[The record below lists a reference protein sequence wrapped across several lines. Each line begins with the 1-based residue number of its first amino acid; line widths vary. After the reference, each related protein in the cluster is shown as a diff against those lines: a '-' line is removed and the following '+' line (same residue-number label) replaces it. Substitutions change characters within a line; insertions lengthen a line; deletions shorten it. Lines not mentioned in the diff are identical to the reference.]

1 MANIN
6 NLHAAV
12 ASGKQAIAFYKST
25 SIYQTNVE
33 FKKAVDTLEKQLLDE
48 EQYASSI
55 RESTLFESYFNLPE
69 NKLTEANIA
78 LARGDFFKANWI
90 LEHLGECAEANK
102 LQEQIY
108 YAKVGQLFETCSDTE
123 ADFYRSRLSEKAL
136 FGSMA
141 SQIKKL
147 TIQMNDVRAALNTI
161 DEVTE
166 FNQNRAEKKNTILN
180 AKRQELENN
189 TAALA
194 NSENGKDL
202 IARGKA
208 VNKMDAI
215 TDKMGANLE
224 GSKVNQKIN
233 NAQEAISKLK
243 AALEDLN
250 SYLSSNQLKK
260 AIQIVDRNTGLF
272 GRAKIDGF
280 VTSKDFKIANMAK
293 QVAVEAGVSKEEIKQ
308 EEQEVAQEAEAIDQ
322 EKEQAVQQ
330 EQPQPQVQP
339 SGSPVSSMIDMDE
352 SVNYCADSILFE
364 SLLYEGWW
372 DNIKQGAQ
380 KIGNQIKT
388 SAQNAYANAKANA
401 KEYFANNTR
410 NALNRTSE
418 QEIRATFEELANKV
432 AAFTAAAKEVQPIF
446 DATGNSKFEI
456 FNRKLGRVLLT
467 AGGIVRLAGIAC
479 PPLAAVGT
487 AMAGVGAIANGI
499 GNTRKDAVTGHA
511 VKAGIDVLGGVAGAA
526 MGASAVGKILGQSGD
541 VLTKVSGIG
550 KTLTGAKL
558 TANGINTT
566 KNSST
571 KLGKGMGVLSAMGGV
586 AMALSGLS
594 ALGAQFSGTGLSAED
609 ASKLQQGDAQLQQ
622 GAQAIVNDEQVKEL
636 TAEKVYLEQNPNVET
651 EHADLLVDTI
661 SKQVDNTNNAIAH
674 AKVGDWIIRNDGTKI
689 ELKQFDIDY
698 AKAAIGEIKPET
710 NPFDPE
716 NPMVGQITQK
726 GHMITDKDMTIL
738 RPNNAQEVVTNQVPQ
753 IEEKLPE
760 APAAPINNDALATDT
775 EPTEG
780 VEELANSPEAVENQ
794 LESGNQE
801 VQAAEAASQTLDN
814 EMDDFYK
821 NLKWDFGGEDQ
832 PEVDYDQYA
841 YCSANIY
848 GKDYQALTFESG
860 VSVCPIFDKKSG
872 EVMFVERFMGKDYI
886 KIGEVNGVPGNKLTL
901 VLITSL
907 RNSGF
912 NVQYVRDGMTTVPM
926 ITDKAG
932 QIYEPGYR
940 LLGMRVPENAKL
952 WVTER

>member
-6 NLHAAV
+6 NLCTAV
-12 ASGKQAIAFYKST
+12 ANGKQAIAFYKST
-25 SIYQTNVE
+25 SIYQTNAE
-33 FKKAVDTLEKQLLDE
+33 FKKAVDTLEKQLLDQ

-55 RESTLFESYFNLPE
+55 RESTLFESYLNLPE

-90 LEHLGECAEANK
+90 LEHLGECAETSK

-108 YAKVGQLFETCSDTE
+108 YAKVGRLFETCNDIE
-123 ADFYRSRLSEKAL
+123 ADFYRSHLSEKAL

-147 TIQMNDVRAALNTI
+147 TIQMNDIRAALATI
-161 DEVTE
+161 DEVTD
-166 FNQNRAEKKNTILN
+166 FNQNRAEKKNTVLN

-194 NSENGKDL
+194 HSENGNDL
-202 IARGKA
+202 ITRGKA
-208 VNKMDAI
+208 VNKINAI
-215 TDKMGANLE
+215 TDKMGKNLE
-224 GSKVNQKIN
+224 GSKANQKIN

-250 SYLSSNQLKK
+250 SYLSSEQLKK
-260 AIQIVDRNTGLF
+260 AITVVDRNTGLF
-272 GRAKIDGF
+272 GRAKVDGF
-280 VTSKDFKIANMAK
+280 VTSKDFKIVNMAK
-293 QVAVEAGVSKEEIKQ
+293 QVAIETGVSKEEIKQ
-308 EEQEVAQEAEAIDQ
+308 EEQEVAQEAEAIDR

-330 EQPQPQVQP
+330 EQPQPQVQFT
-339 SGSPVSSMIDMDE
+339 GSPVSSMIDMDE
-352 SVNYCADSILFE
+352 SLSDYVSDSILFE
-364 SLLYEGWW
+364 SLLQEGWW
-372 DNIKQGAQ
+372 DNIKQSAQ
-380 KIGNQIKT
+380 KIGNKIKT
-388 SAQNAYANAKANA
+388 STQNAYANA
-401 KEYFANNTR
+401 KEYFANNTI
-410 NALNRTSE
+410 NDINGTSA

-432 AAFTAAAKEVQPIF
+432 AVFTAAAKEVQPIF
-446 DATGNSKFEI
+446 NATGNSKFEV

-541 VLTKVSGIG
+541 ILTKVSGIG

-586 AMALSGLS
+586 AMTLSGLS
-594 ALGAQFSGTGLSAED
+594 ALGAQFSGTELSAED
-609 ASKLQQGDAQLQQ
+609 ASKLQQGDAQLQK

-636 TAEKVYLEQNPNVET
+636 TAEKVYIEEHPGVET
-651 EHADLLVDTI
+651 EHADLLADTI
-661 SKQVDNTNNAIAH
+661 TKQVDNTNDAIAH

-726 GHMITDKDMTIL
+726 GHMITDKDMAIL
-738 RPNNAQEVVTNQVPQ
+738 RPNNAAVVANQVPQ
-753 IEEKLPE
+753 VEEKLPE

-780 VEELANSPEAVENQ
+780 VEELANSPEAVESQ
-794 LESGNQE
+794 LNSGEQE
-801 VQAAEAASQTLDN
+801 TQAAEAASQTLDN
-814 EMDDFYK
+814 EMDEFYK
-821 NLKWDFGGEDQ
+821 NLQWDENSEV
-832 PEVDYDQYA
+832 EVDHGNYM
-841 YCSANIY
+841 YCKANIY
-848 GKDYQALTFESG
+848 GRDYQAIKFDTG
-860 VSVCPIFDKKSG
+860 VSVCPIFDKDSG
-872 EVMFVERFMGKDYI
+872 QVMFVERFIDKDYL
-886 KIGEVNGVPGNKLTL
+886 KVGEVVGVPGDKLNL
-901 VLITSL
+901 VLVTSL

-912 NVQYVRDGMTTVPM
+912 TVQFNDIDNTYL
-926 ITDKAG
+926 ITDKTG

-940 LLGMRVPENAKL
+940 LLGVSAPKNAQYLSK
-952 WVTER
+952 TI

>member
-6 NLHAAV
+6 NLCTAV
-12 ASGKQAIAFYKST
+12 ANGKQAIAFYKST
-25 SIYQTNVE
+25 SIYQTNAE
-33 FKKAVDTLEKQLLDE
+33 FRKAVDTLEKQLLDQ

-55 RESTLFESYFNLPE
+55 KESTLFETYLNLPE

-90 LEHLGECAEANK
+90 LEHLGECAEASK

-108 YAKVGQLFETCSDTE
+108 YAKVGRLFETCSDIE
-123 ADFYRSRLSEKAL
+123 ADFYRSHLSEKAL

-147 TIQMNDVRAALNTI
+147 TIQMNDVRAALATI

-180 AKRQELENN
+180 AKRQELENK

-208 VNKMDAI
+208 VNKINAI

-224 GSKVNQKIN
+224 GSKANQKIN

-250 SYLSSNQLKK
+250 SYLSSEQLKK
-260 AIQIVDRNTGLF
+260 VITIVDRNTGLF

-308 EEQEVAQEAEAIDQ
+308 EEQEVAQEAEAIDR

-330 EQPQPQVQP
+330 EQPQPQVQFT
-339 SGSPVSSMIDMDE
+339 GSPVSSMIDMDE
-352 SVNYCADSILFE
+352 SLSDYISDSILFE
-364 SLLYEGWW
+364 SLLQEGWW
-372 DNIKQGAQ
+372 DNIKQSAQ

-432 AAFTAAAKEVQPIF
+432 AVFTAAAKEVQPIF

-511 VKAGIDVLGGVAGAA
+511 VKAGIDVLGGVSGAA

-558 TANGINTT
+558 TANGINIT

-586 AMALSGLS
+586 AMTLSGLS
-594 ALGAQFSGTGLSAED
+594 ALGAQFSGTELSAED
-609 ASKLQQGDAQLQQ
+609 ASKLQQGDAQLQK

-636 TAEKVYLEQNPNVET
+636 TAEKVYIEEHPGVET
-651 EHADLLVDTI
+651 EHADLLADTI
-661 SKQVDNTNNAIAH
+661 AKQVDNTNDAIAH

-726 GHMITDKDMTIL
+726 GHMITDKDMAIL
-738 RPNNAQEVVTNQVPQ
+738 RPNNAAVVANQVPQ
-753 IEEKLPE
+753 VEEKLPE

-780 VEELANSPEAVENQ
+780 VEELANSPEAVESQ
-794 LESGNQE
+794 LNSGEQE
-801 VQAAEAASQTLDN
+801 TQAAEAASQTLDN
-814 EMDDFYK
+814 EMDEFYK
-821 NLKWDFGGEDQ
+821 NLQWDENSEV
-832 PEVDYDQYA
+832 EVDHGNYM
-841 YCSANIY
+841 YCKANIY
-848 GKDYQALTFESG
+848 GRDYQAIKFDTG
-860 VSVCPIFDKKSG
+860 VSVCPIFDKDSG
-872 EVMFVERFMGKDYI
+872 QVMFVERFIDKDYL
-886 KIGEVNGVPGNKLTL
+886 KVGEVVGVPGDKLNL
-901 VLITSL
+901 VLVTSL

-912 NVQYVRDGMTTVPM
+912 TVQFNGIDNTYL
-926 ITDKAG
+926 ITDKTG

-940 LLGMRVPENAKL
+940 LLGVSAPKNAQYLSK
-952 WVTER
+952 TI

>member
-12 ASGKQAIAFYKST
+12 ANGKQAIAFYKST
-25 SIYQTNVE
+25 SIYQTNAE

-108 YAKVGQLFETCSDTE
+108 YAKVGQLFETCNDIE
-123 ADFYRSRLSEKAL
+123 ADFYRSHLSEKAL

-147 TIQMNDVRAALNTI
+147 TIQMNDVRVALATI
-161 DEVTE
+161 DEVTD
-166 FNQNRAEKKNTILN
+166 FNQNRAEKKNTVLN

-194 NSENGKDL
+194 HSENGNDI

-208 VNKMDAI
+208 VNKINAI
-215 TDKMGANLE
+215 TDKMGKNLE
-224 GSKVNQKIN
+224 GSKANQKIN

-250 SYLSSNQLKK
+250 SYLSSEQLRK
-260 AIQIVDRNTGLF
+260 AIQIIDRNTGLF

-308 EEQEVAQEAEAIDQ
+308 EEQEVAQEAEAIDR

-330 EQPQPQVQP
+330 EQPQPQVQFT
-339 SGSPVSSMIDMDE
+339 GSPVSSMIDMDE
-352 SVNYCADSILFE
+352 SLSDYISDSILFE
-364 SLLYEGWW
+364 SLLQEGWW
-372 DNIKQGAQ
+372 DNIKQSAQ

-432 AAFTAAAKEVQPIF
+432 AVFTAAAKEVQPIF

-586 AMALSGLS
+586 AMTLSGLS

-609 ASKLQQGDAQLQQ
+609 ASKIQQGNAQLQK

-636 TAEKVYLEQNPNVET
+636 TAEKVYIEEHPGVET
-651 EHADLLVDTI
+651 EHADLLADTI
-661 SKQVDNTNNAIAH
+661 TKQVDNTNDAIAH

-726 GHMITDKDMTIL
+726 GHMITDKDMAIL
-738 RPNNAQEVVTNQVPQ
+738 RPNNAAVVANQVPQ
-753 IEEKLPE
+753 VEEKLPE

-780 VEELANSPEAVENQ
+780 VEELANSPEAVESQ
-794 LESGNQE
+794 LNSGEQE
-801 VQAAEAASQTLDN
+801 TQVAEAASQTLDN
-814 EMDDFYK
+814 EMDEFYK
-821 NLKWDFGGEDQ
+821 NLQWDENSEV
-832 PEVDYDQYA
+832 EVDHGNYM
-841 YCSANIY
+841 YCKANIY
-848 GKDYQALTFESG
+848 GRDYQAIKFDTG
-860 VSVCPIFDKKSG
+860 VSVCPIFDKQSG
-872 EVMFVERFMGKDYI
+872 QVVFVERFIDKDYL
-886 KIGEVNGVPGNKLTL
+886 KVGEVVGVPGDKLNL
-901 VLITSL
+901 VLVTSL

-912 NVQYVRDGMTTVPM
+912 NVQFNGTDNTYL
-926 ITDKAG
+926 ITDKTG

-940 LLGMRVPENAKL
+940 LLGMRAPENTQYLSKAF
-952 WVTER
+952 

>member
-12 ASGKQAIAFYKST
+12 ANGKQAIASYKST

-33 FKKAVDTLEKQLLDE
+33 FRKAVDALEKQLLDQ

-55 RESTLFESYFNLPE
+55 KESTLFESYFNLPE

-78 LARGDFFKANWI
+78 LAKGDFFKANWI
-90 LEHLGECAEANK
+90 LEHLGECAEASK

-123 ADFYRSRLSEKAL
+123 AEFYRSRLSEKAL
-136 FGSMA
+136 FSSMA

-208 VNKMDAI
+208 VNKMNAI

-224 GSKVNQKIN
+224 GSKANQKIN

-250 SYLSSNQLKK
+250 SYLSSEQLRK

-388 SAQNAYANAKANA
+388 SAQNVYANAKANA

-410 NALNRTSE
+410 SALNRTSE
-418 QEIRATFEELANKV
+418 QEIKATFEELANKV
-432 AAFTAAAKEVQPIF
+432 AVFTAAAKEVQPIF

-499 GNTRKDAVTGHA
+499 GNTRKDAITGHA
-511 VKAGIDVLGGVAGAA
+511 VKAGIDILGGVAGAA

-609 ASKLQQGDAQLQQ
+609 ASKLQQGDAQLQK

-636 TAEKVYLEQNPNVET
+636 TAEKVYLEQNPGVET
-651 EHADLLVDTI
+651 EHADLLADTI
-661 SKQVDNTNNAIAH
+661 TKQVDNTNEAIAH

-726 GHMITDKDMTIL
+726 GHMITDKDMAIL
-738 RPNNAQEVVTNQVPQ
+738 RPNNAAVVTSQVPQ
-753 IEEKLPE
+753 VEEKLPE

-780 VEELANSPEAVENQ
+780 VEELANSPEVVESQ
-794 LESGNQE
+794 LNSGEQE
-801 VQAAEAASQTLDN
+801 TQAAEAASQTLDS
-814 EMDDFYK
+814 EMDEFYK
-821 NLKWDFGGEDQ
+821 NLQWDENSEV
-832 PEVDYDQYA
+832 EVDYGNYM
-841 YCSANIY
+841 YCNANIY
-848 GKDYQALTFESG
+848 GRDYSAIKFDTG
-860 VSVCPIFDKKSG
+860 VSVCPIFDKQSG
-872 EVMFVERFMGKDYI
+872 QVMFVERFMGKDYL
-886 KIGEVNGVPGNKLTL
+886 KVGEVNGVPGDKLHL
-901 VLITSL
+901 VLVTSL
-907 RNSGF
+907 KNSGF
-912 NVQYVRDGMTTVPM
+912 TVQFNGTDNTYL
-926 ITDKAG
+926 ITDKTG

-940 LLGMRVPENAKL
+940 LLGMSAPKNAQYLSK
-952 WVTER
+952 TI

>member
-12 ASGKQAIAFYKST
+12 ANGKQAIAFYKSM
-25 SIYQTNVE
+25 SIYQTNAE
-33 FKKAVDTLEKQLLDE
+33 FKNAVDTLEKQLLDE

-90 LEHLGECAEANK
+90 LEHLGECVEAHK

-108 YAKVGQLFETCSDTE
+108 YAKVGTLFETCNDTE
-123 ADFYRSRLSEKAL
+123 ADFYRSHLSEKAL

-166 FNQNRAEKKNTILN
+166 FNQNKAEKKNTILN
-180 AKRQELENN
+180 AQRQELENN

-208 VNKMDAI
+208 VNKMNAI

-224 GSKVNQKIN
+224 GSKANQKIN

-250 SYLSSNQLKK
+250 SYLSSEQLRK

-322 EKEQAVQQ
+322 EKEQAIQQ
-330 EQPQPQVQP
+330 EQPQVQP
-339 SGSPVSSMIDMDE
+339 TGSPVSSMIDMDE
-352 SVNYCADSILFE
+352 SVNYYADSILFE

-410 NALNRTSE
+410 SALNRTSE
-418 QEIRATFEELANKV
+418 LEIRATFEELANKV

-499 GNTRKDAVTGHA
+499 GNTRKDAVTGHV

-636 TAEKVYLEQNPNVET
+636 TAEKVYIEEHPEVET
-651 EHADLLVDTI
+651 EHADLLADTI
-661 SKQVDNTNNAIAH
+661 AKQVDNTNNAIAH

-726 GHMITDKDMTIL
+726 GHMITDKDMAIL

-753 IEEKLPE
+753 VEEKLPE

-821 NLKWDFGGEDQ
+821 NLKWDFGGEGQ

-886 KIGEVNGVPGNKLTL
+886 KIGEVNGVPGNKLNL
-901 VLITSL
+901 VLVTSL
-907 RNSGF
+907 RNAGF
-912 NVQYVRDGMTTVPM
+912 NVQYVRDGMNTVPM

>member
-12 ASGKQAIAFYKST
+12 ANGKQAIAFYKST
-25 SIYQTNVE
+25 SIYQTNAE

-55 RESTLFESYFNLPE
+55 RESTLFETYLNLPE

-90 LEHLGECAEANK
+90 LEHLGECTEARK

-108 YAKVGQLFETCSDTE
+108 YAKVGTLFETCSDAE
-123 ADFYRSRLSEKAL
+123 ADFYRSHLSEKAL

-166 FNQNRAEKKNTILN
+166 FNQNKAEKKNTILN
-180 AKRQELENN
+180 AQRQELENN

-208 VNKMDAI
+208 VNKMNAI
-215 TDKMGANLE
+215 TDKMGKNLE
-224 GSKVNQKIN
+224 GSKANQKIN

-243 AALEDLN
+243 ATLEDLN
-250 SYLSSNQLKK
+250 SYLSSEQLRK

-330 EQPQPQVQP
+330 EQPQVQP
-339 SGSPVSSMIDMDE
+339 TGSPVSSMIDMDE
-352 SVNYCADSILFE
+352 SVNYYADSILFE
-364 SLLYEGWW
+364 SLLQEGWW

-388 SAQNAYANAKANA
+388 SAQNAYANAK
-401 KEYFANNTR
+401 EYFANNTR
-410 NALNRTSE
+410 SALNRTSE

-432 AAFTAAAKEVQPIF
+432 AVFTAAAKEVQPIF

-499 GNTRKDAVTGHA
+499 GNTRKDAITGHA
-511 VKAGIDVLGGVAGAA
+511 VKARIDVLGGVAGAA

-550 KTLTGAKL
+550 KTLTGAKI

-594 ALGAQFSGTGLSAED
+594 ALGAQFSGTELSAED
-609 ASKLQQGDAQLQQ
+609 ASKLQQGDAQLQK

-636 TAEKVYLEQNPNVET
+636 TAEKVYIEEHPEVET
-651 EHADLLVDTI
+651 EHADLLADTI
-661 SKQVDNTNNAIAH
+661 TKQVDNTNNAIAH

-726 GHMITDKDMTIL
+726 GHMITDKDMAIL
-738 RPNNAQEVVTNQVPQ
+738 RPNNAAVVTNQVPQ
-753 IEEKLPE
+753 VEEKLPE

-780 VEELANSPEAVENQ
+780 VDDLANSPEAVESQ
-794 LESGNQE
+794 LNSGEQE
-801 VQAAEAASQTLDN
+801 TQAAEATNQTLDS

-821 NLKWDFGGEDQ
+821 NLQWDENSEV
-832 PEVDYDQYA
+832 EVDHGNYM
-841 YCSANIY
+841 YCKTNIY
-848 GKDYQALTFESG
+848 GRDYQAIKFDTG
-860 VSVCPIFDKKSG
+860 VSVCPIFDKDSG
-872 EVMFVERFMGKDYI
+872 QVMFVERFMGKDYL
-886 KIGEVNGVPGNKLTL
+886 KIGEVVGVPSDKLNL
-901 VLITSL
+901 VLVTSL

-912 NVQYVRDGMTTVPM
+912 NVQIDGINNTYL
-926 ITDKAG
+926 ITDKTG

-940 LLGMRVPENAKL
+940 LLGVSAPKNAQYLSK
-952 WVTER
+952 TI

>member
-6 NLHAAV
+6 NLHTAI
-12 ASGKQAIAFYKST
+12 SDGKQAIAFYKST
-25 SIYQTNVE
+25 SIYQTNIE
-33 FKKAVDTLEKQLLDE
+33 FKKAVDTLEKQLLDQ

-55 RESTLFESYFNLPE
+55 RESTLFESYLNSPE

-90 LEHLGECAEANK
+90 LEHLGECTETSK

-108 YAKVGQLFETCSDTE
+108 YAKVGRLFETCNDIE
-123 ADFYRSRLSEKAL
+123 ADFYRSHLSEKAL

-147 TIQMNDVRAALNTI
+147 TIQMNDVRAALAII

-166 FNQNRAEKKNTILN
+166 FNQNRAEKKNTALN

-194 NSENGKDL
+194 HSENGNDL

-208 VNKMDAI
+208 INKMNVI
-215 TDKMGANLE
+215 TDKMGKNLE
-224 GSKVNQKIN
+224 GSKANQKIN

-243 AALEDLN
+243 VALEDLN
-250 SYLSSNQLKK
+250 SYLSSEQLKK
-260 AIQIVDRNTGLF
+260 AITIVDRNTSLF
-272 GRAKIDGF
+272 GRSKADGF

-293 QVAVEAGVSKEEIKQ
+293 QVAVETGVSKEEIAH
-308 EEQEVAQEAEAIDQ
+308 EEQTIAQEIEAVDK
-322 EKEQAVQQ
+322 EKEQSIQDLNQ
-330 EQPQPQVQP
+330 SMDTIQ
-339 SGSPVSSMIDMDE
+339 GSQISSMVDMSGGDE
-352 SVNYCADSILFE
+352 TNESNEITSSHITDSIIFE
-364 SLLYEGWW
+364 SILQEGLW
-372 DNIKQGAQ
+372 DNIKKGTQ
-380 KIGNQIKT
+380 KIGNKIKT
-388 SAQNAYANAKANA
+388 SAKNAYANA
-401 KEYFANNTR
+401 KEYFANNTISDI
-410 NALNRTSE
+410 NGTSI

-432 AAFTAAAKEVQPIF
+432 AVFTAAAKEVQPIF
-446 DATGNSKFEI
+446 NATGNSKFEV

-479 PPLAAVGT
+479 PPLAVVGT

-499 GNTRKDAVTGHA
+499 GNTRKNAVTGHP
-511 VKAGIDVLGGVAGAA
+511 VKAGIDILGGVAGAA

-541 VLTKVSGIG
+541 VLTKISGIG

-566 KNSST
+566 KNSSS

-586 AMALSGLS
+586 AMTLSGLS
-594 ALGAQFSGTGLSAED
+594 ALGAQFSGTELSAED
-609 ASKLQQGDAQLQQ
+609 TSKLQQGDAQLQK
-622 GAQAIVNDEQVKEL
+622 GAQVIVNDEQVKEL
-636 TAEKVYLEQNPNVET
+636 TAEKVYLEQNPGAET

-661 SKQVDNTNNAIAH
+661 AKQVDNTNNAIAH

-726 GHMITDKDMTIL
+726 GHMITDKDMAIL
-738 RPNNAQEVVTNQVPQ
+738 RPNNAAVVVNQIPQ
-753 IEEKLPE
+753 VEEKLPE
-760 APAAPINNDALATDT
+760 APAAPISNDALATDT

-780 VEELANSPEAVENQ
+780 VDELANSPEAVESQ
-794 LESGNQE
+794 LSSGE
-801 VQAAEAASQTLDN
+801 RETQAAEAASQVLNN
-814 EMDDFYK
+814 EMDEFYENLQWDK
-821 NLKWDFGGEDQ
+821 NSEI
-832 PEVDYDQYA
+832 EVYNGNYM
-841 YCSANIY
+841 YCKANIY
-848 GKDYQALTFESG
+848 GRDYSAIKFDTG
-860 VSVCPIFDKKSG
+860 VSVCPIFDKQSG
-872 EVMFVERFMGKDYI
+872 QVMFVERFMGKDYL
-886 KIGEVNGVPGNKLTL
+886 KIGEVNGVPGDKLNL
-901 VLITSL
+901 VLVTSL

-912 NVQYVRDGMTTVPM
+912 NVQFNGTNNTYL
-926 ITDKAG
+926 ITDKTG

-940 LLGMRVPENAKL
+940 LLGMRAPENAKA
-952 WVTER
+952 

>member
-12 ASGKQAIAFYKST
+12 ANGKQAIAFYKST
-25 SIYQTNVE
+25 SIYQTNAE

-55 RESTLFESYFNLPE
+55 RESTLFETYLNLPE

-90 LEHLGECAEANK
+90 LEHLGGCTEARK

-108 YAKVGQLFETCSDTE
+108 YAKVGTLFETCSDAE
-123 ADFYRSRLSEKAL
+123 ADFYRSHLSEKAL

-166 FNQNRAEKKNTILN
+166 FNQNKAEKKNTILN
-180 AKRQELENN
+180 AQRQELENN

-208 VNKMDAI
+208 VNKMNAI
-215 TDKMGANLE
+215 TDKMGKNLE
-224 GSKVNQKIN
+224 GSKANQKIN

-243 AALEDLN
+243 ATLEDLN
-250 SYLSSNQLKK
+250 SYLSSEQLRK

-330 EQPQPQVQP
+330 EQPQVQP
-339 SGSPVSSMIDMDE
+339 TGSPVSSMIDMDE
-352 SVNYCADSILFE
+352 SVNYYADSILFE
-364 SLLYEGWW
+364 SLLQEGWW

-388 SAQNAYANAKANA
+388 SAQNAYANAK
-401 KEYFANNTR
+401 EYFANNTR
-410 NALNRTSE
+410 SALNRTSE

-432 AAFTAAAKEVQPIF
+432 AVFTAAAKEVQPIF

-499 GNTRKDAVTGHA
+499 GNTRKDAITGHA
-511 VKAGIDVLGGVAGAA
+511 VKARIDVLGGVAGAA

-550 KTLTGAKL
+550 KTLTGAKI

-594 ALGAQFSGTGLSAED
+594 ALGAQFSGTELSAED
-609 ASKLQQGDAQLQQ
+609 ASKLQQGDAQLQK

-636 TAEKVYLEQNPNVET
+636 TAEKVYIEEHPEVET
-651 EHADLLVDTI
+651 EHADLLADTI
-661 SKQVDNTNNAIAH
+661 TKQVDNTNNAIAH

-726 GHMITDKDMTIL
+726 GHMITDKDMAIL
-738 RPNNAQEVVTNQVPQ
+738 RPNNAAVVTNQVPQ
-753 IEEKLPE
+753 VEEKLPE

-780 VEELANSPEAVENQ
+780 VDDLANSPEAVESQ
-794 LESGNQE
+794 LNSGEQE
-801 VQAAEAASQTLDN
+801 TQAAEATNQTLDS

-821 NLKWDFGGEDQ
+821 NLQWDENSEV
-832 PEVDYDQYA
+832 EVDHGNYM
-841 YCSANIY
+841 YCKTNIY
-848 GKDYQALTFESG
+848 GRDYQAIKFDTG
-860 VSVCPIFDKKSG
+860 VSVCPIFDKDSG
-872 EVMFVERFMGKDYI
+872 QVMFVERFMGKDYL
-886 KIGEVNGVPGNKLTL
+886 KIGEVVGVPSDKLNL
-901 VLITSL
+901 VLVTSL

-912 NVQYVRDGMTTVPM
+912 NVQIDGINNTYL
-926 ITDKAG
+926 ITDKTG

-940 LLGMRVPENAKL
+940 LLGVSAPKNAQYLSK
-952 WVTER
+952 TI

>member
-12 ASGKQAIAFYKST
+12 ANGKQAIAFYKST
-25 SIYQTNVE
+25 SIYQTNAE

-55 RESTLFESYFNLPE
+55 RESTLFESYLNLPE

-78 LARGDFFKANWI
+78 LARGDFFKANWT
-90 LEHLGECAEANK
+90 LEHLGECAEASK

-108 YAKVGQLFETCSDTE
+108 YAKVGRLFETCSDIE

-189 TAALA
+189 TAVLA
-194 NSENGKDL
+194 HSENGNDL

-208 VNKMDAI
+208 VNKMNAI

-224 GSKVNQKIN
+224 GSKANQKIN

-250 SYLSSNQLKK
+250 SYLSSEQLKK
-260 AIQIVDRNTGLF
+260 AITIVDRNTGLF
-272 GRAKIDGF
+272 GRAKVDGF

-293 QVAVEAGVSKEEIKQ
+293 QVAVETGVSKEDIKQ
-308 EEQEVAQEAEAIDQ
+308 EEQEIAQEVEAIDK
-322 EKEQAVQQ
+322 EKEQIIQDLN
-330 EQPQPQVQP
+330 QPTDTIQ
-339 SGSPVSSMIDMDE
+339 GSQISLMID
-352 SVNYCADSILFE
+352 ADDGHVLESILFE
-364 SLLYEGWW
+364 SILQEGLW
-372 DNIKQGAQ
+372 DNIKKGAQ
-380 KIGNQIKT
+380 KIGNKIKT
-388 SAQNAYANAKANA
+388 NAQNAYANA
-401 KEYFANNTR
+401 KEYFANNTI
-410 NALNRTSE
+410 NDINGASA

-432 AAFTAAAKEVQPIF
+432 AVFTAAAKEVQPIF
-446 DATGNSKFEI
+446 NATGNSKFEV
-456 FNRKLGRVLLT
+456 FNRKLGRALLT

-499 GNTRKDAVTGHA
+499 GNTRKNAATGHP
-511 VKAGIDVLGGVAGAA
+511 VKAGIDVLGSVAGAA

-541 VLTKVSGIG
+541 VLAKVSGVG

-571 KLGKGMGVLSAMGGV
+571 KLGKGMGVLSALGGV
-586 AMALSGLS
+586 AMTLSGLS
-594 ALGAQFSGTGLSAED
+594 ALGAQFSGAGLSAED
-609 ASKLQQGDAQLQQ
+609 ASKIQQGDAQLQK
-622 GAQAIVNDEQVKEL
+622 GAQSIVNDEQVKEL
-636 TAEKVYLEQNPNVET
+636 TAEKVYLKQNPGVET
-651 EHADLLVDTI
+651 EHADLLADTI
-661 SKQVDNTNNAIAH
+661 VKQVDNTNNAIAH

-726 GHMITDKDMTIL
+726 GHMITDKDMAIL
-738 RPNNAQEVVTNQVPQ
+738 RPNNAAVVTSQVPQ
-753 IEEKLPE
+753 VEEKLPE
-760 APAAPINNDALATDT
+760 APAAPISNDALVTDT

-780 VEELANSPEAVENQ
+780 VDELANSPEAVESQ
-794 LESGNQE
+794 LNSGEQE
-801 VQAAEAASQTLDN
+801 TQAAEAANQVLNN
-814 EMDDFYK
+814 EMNEFYK
-821 NLKWDFGGEDQ
+821 NLQWDKNSEV
-832 PEVDYDQYA
+832 EVDSGNYI
-841 YCSANIY
+841 YCNANIY
-848 GKDYQALTFESG
+848 GRDYSAIKFDTG
-860 VSVCPIFDKKSG
+860 VSVCPIFDKQSG
-872 EVMFVERFMGKDYI
+872 QVMFVERFMGKDYL
-886 KIGEVNGVPGNKLTL
+886 KVGEVNGVPGDKLNL
-901 VLITSL
+901 VLVTSL

-912 NVQYVRDGMTTVPM
+912 TVQFNDANNTYL
-926 ITDKAG
+926 ITDKTG
-932 QIYEPGYR
+932 QIYRPGYR
-940 LLGMRVPENAKL
+940 LLGMRAPENAKA
-952 WVTER
+952 

>member
-6 NLHAAV
+6 NLHTAI
-12 ASGKQAIAFYKST
+12 SDGKQAIAFYKST
-25 SIYQTNVE
+25 SIYQTNAE
-33 FKKAVDTLEKQLLDE
+33 FRKAVDTLEKQLLDQ

-55 RESTLFESYFNLPE
+55 RESTLFESYLNLPE

-78 LARGDFFKANWI
+78 LARGDFFKASWI

-123 ADFYRSRLSEKAL
+123 ANFYRSHLSEKAL

-147 TIQMNDVRAALNTI
+147 TIQMNDVRAALATI

-166 FNQNRAEKKNTILN
+166 FNQNKAEKKNTILN

-208 VNKMDAI
+208 VNKINAI

-224 GSKVNQKIN
+224 GSKANQKIN

-250 SYLSSNQLKK
+250 SYLSSEQLRK

-308 EEQEVAQEAEAIDQ
+308 EEQEVAQEAEAIDR

-330 EQPQPQVQP
+330 EQPQPQVQFT
-339 SGSPVSSMIDMDE
+339 GSPVSSMIDMDE
-352 SVNYCADSILFE
+352 SINYYADSILFE
-364 SLLYEGWW
+364 SLLQEGWW

-410 NALNRTSE
+410 NALNKTSE

-432 AAFTAAAKEVQPIF
+432 AVFTAAAKEVQPIF

-526 MGASAVGKILGQSGD
+526 MGASAVGKILGQSED

-586 AMALSGLS
+586 AMTLSGLS
-594 ALGAQFSGTGLSAED
+594 ALGAQFSGTELSAED
-609 ASKLQQGDAQLQQ
+609 ASKLQQGDAQLQK

-636 TAEKVYLEQNPNVET
+636 TAEKVYLEQNPGAET
-651 EHADLLVDTI
+651 EHADLLADTI
-661 SKQVDNTNNAIAH
+661 TKQVDNTNDAIAH

-726 GHMITDKDMTIL
+726 GHMITDKDMAIL
-738 RPNNAQEVVTNQVPQ
+738 RPNNAAVVANQVPQ
-753 IEEKLPE
+753 VEEKLPE

-780 VEELANSPEAVENQ
+780 VEELANSPEAVESQ
-794 LESGNQE
+794 LNSGEQE
-801 VQAAEAASQTLDN
+801 TQAAEAASQTLDN
-814 EMDDFYK
+814 EMDEFYK
-821 NLKWDFGGEDQ
+821 NLQWDENSEV
-832 PEVDYDQYA
+832 EVDHGNYM
-841 YCSANIY
+841 YCKTNIY
-848 GKDYQALTFESG
+848 GRDYQAIKFDTG
-860 VSVCPIFDKKSG
+860 VSVCPIFDKDSG
-872 EVMFVERFMGKDYI
+872 QVMFVERFMGKDYL
-886 KIGEVNGVPGNKLTL
+886 KVGEVNGVPSDKLNL
-901 VLITSL
+901 VLVTSL

-912 NVQYVRDGMTTVPM
+912 TVQFDNTNNTYL
-926 ITDKAG
+926 ITDKTG

-940 LLGMRVPENAKL
+940 LLGLSETV
-952 WVTER
+952 

>member
-12 ASGKQAIAFYKST
+12 ANGKQAIAFYKST
-25 SIYQTNVE
+25 SIYQTNAE

-108 YAKVGQLFETCSDTE
+108 YAKVGQLFETCNDIE
-123 ADFYRSRLSEKAL
+123 ADFYRSHLSEKAL

-147 TIQMNDVRAALNTI
+147 TIQMNDVRVALATI
-161 DEVTE
+161 DEVTD
-166 FNQNRAEKKNTILN
+166 FNQNRAEKKNTVLN

-194 NSENGKDL
+194 HSENGNDI

-208 VNKMDAI
+208 VNKINAI
-215 TDKMGANLE
+215 TDKMGKNLE
-224 GSKVNQKIN
+224 GSKANQKIN

-250 SYLSSNQLKK
+250 SYLSSEQLRK
-260 AIQIVDRNTGLF
+260 AIQIIDRNTGLF

-308 EEQEVAQEAEAIDQ
+308 EEQEVAQEAEAIDR

-330 EQPQPQVQP
+330 EQPQPQVQFT
-339 SGSPVSSMIDMDE
+339 GSPVSSMIDMDE
-352 SVNYCADSILFE
+352 SLSDYISDSILFE
-364 SLLYEGWW
+364 SLLQEGWW
-372 DNIKQGAQ
+372 DNIKQSAQ

-432 AAFTAAAKEVQPIF
+432 AVFTAAAKEVQPIF

-586 AMALSGLS
+586 AMTLSGLS

-609 ASKLQQGDAQLQQ
+609 ASKIQQGNAQLQK

-636 TAEKVYLEQNPNVET
+636 TAEKVYIEEHPGVET
-651 EHADLLVDTI
+651 EHADLLADTI
-661 SKQVDNTNNAIAH
+661 TKQVDNTNDAIAH

-726 GHMITDKDMTIL
+726 GHMITDKDMAIL
-738 RPNNAQEVVTNQVPQ
+738 RPNNAAVVANQVPQ
-753 IEEKLPE
+753 VEEKLPE

-775 EPTEG
+775 EPIEG
-780 VEELANSPEAVENQ
+780 VEELANSPEAVESQ
-794 LESGNQE
+794 LNSGEQE
-801 VQAAEAASQTLDN
+801 TQVAEAASQTLDN
-814 EMDDFYK
+814 EMDEFYK
-821 NLKWDFGGEDQ
+821 NLQWDENSEV
-832 PEVDYDQYA
+832 EVDHGNYM
-841 YCSANIY
+841 YCKANIY
-848 GKDYQALTFESG
+848 GRDYQAIKFDTG
-860 VSVCPIFDKKSG
+860 VSVCPIFDKQSG
-872 EVMFVERFMGKDYI
+872 QVVFVERFIDKDYL
-886 KIGEVNGVPGNKLTL
+886 KVGEVVGVPGDKLNL
-901 VLITSL
+901 VLVTSL

-912 NVQYVRDGMTTVPM
+912 NVQFNGTDNTYL
-926 ITDKAG
+926 ITDKTG

-940 LLGMRVPENAKL
+940 LLGMRAPENTQYLSKAF
-952 WVTER
+952 

>member
-6 NLHAAV
+6 NLRTAV
-12 ASGKQAIAFYKST
+12 ANGKQAIAFYKST
-25 SIYQTNVE
+25 SIYQTNAE
-33 FKKAVDTLEKQLLDE
+33 FKKAVDTLEKQLLDQ

-69 NKLTEANIA
+69 NKLTEANIT

-90 LEHLGECAEANK
+90 LEHLGECAEASK

-108 YAKVGQLFETCSDTE
+108 YAKVGQLFETCNDQE
-123 ADFYRSRLSEKAL
+123 AEFYRSHLSEKAL

-166 FNQNRAEKKNTILN
+166 FNQNRAEKKNTVLN

-208 VNKMDAI
+208 VNKMNAI
-215 TDKMGANLE
+215 TNKMGANLE
-224 GSKVNQKIN
+224 GSKANQKIN
-233 NAQEAISKLK
+233 NAQEAIAKLK

-250 SYLSSNQLKK
+250 SYLSSEQLKK

-322 EKEQAVQQ
+322 EKEQAIQQ

-352 SVNYCADSILFE
+352 SVNYYADSILFE

-388 SAQNAYANAKANA
+388 STQNAYASAKANA

-410 NALNRTSE
+410 SALNRTSE

-511 VKAGIDVLGGVAGAA
+511 IKAGIDVLGGVAGAA

-566 KNSST
+566 KNSSS

-594 ALGAQFSGTGLSAED
+594 ALGAQFSGAELSAED
-609 ASKLQQGDAQLQQ
+609 TSKLQQGDAQLQK

-636 TAEKVYLEQNPNVET
+636 TAEKVYLEQNPGVET
-651 EHADLLVDTI
+651 EHADLLADTI
-661 SKQVDNTNNAIAH
+661 AKQVDNTNNAIAH

-726 GHMITDKDMTIL
+726 GHMITDKDMAIL
-738 RPNNAQEVVTNQVPQ
+738 RPNNTAVVTSQVPQ
-753 IEEKLPE
+753 VEEKLPE
-760 APAAPINNDALATDT
+760 APAAPISNDALATDT
-775 EPTEG
+775 ESTEG
-780 VEELANSPEAVENQ
+780 VDELANSQEAVESQ
-794 LESGNQE
+794 LSSGEQE
-801 VQAAEAASQTLDN
+801 TQAAEAANQALNN
-814 EMDDFYK
+814 EMNEFYK
-821 NLKWDFGGEDQ
+821 NLQWDENSEV
-832 PEVDYDQYA
+832 EVDGGNYI
-841 YCSANIY
+841 YCKANIY
-848 GKDYQALTFESG
+848 GRDYQAIKFDTG
-860 VSVCPIFDKKSG
+860 VSVCPIFDKDSG
-872 EVMFVERFMGKDYI
+872 QVMFVERFMGKDYL
-886 KIGEVNGVPGNKLTL
+886 KVGEVNGVPGDKLNL
-901 VLITSL
+901 VLVTSL

-912 NVQYVRDGMTTVPM
+912 NVQFNGTDNTYL
-926 ITDKAG
+926 ITDKTG

-940 LLGMRVPENAKL
+940 LLGMRAPENTQYLSKAF
-952 WVTER
+952 